1 MAILRE
7 ERIGNQRLLLGD
19 CREVLQ
25 VLPPVDHIITDPPF
39 SMRTHS
45 GFNGTAVRATR
56 DGSIRSRLGYTGLTE
71 DDAESM
77 ARAFC
82 AASSG
87 WVVWFTDHA
96 LAPVV
101 HSAMASTGRA
111 TFAPLPFFH
120 PGRSCRL
127 TGDGPSSWTDWII
140 CSRTKALNKWGTLP
154 GGYVAGEGWKD
165 KEHMG
170 GKPLKLMQLV
180 VGDYSKIGE
189 TICDPCMGGATTLV
203 ACERMGRKGI
213 GIEIDPVTFE
223 KACRR
228 VDEAA
233 RQPDLLI
240 PETRP
245 QPTQEAM
252 DL

>member
-19 CREVLQ
+19 CREVLRE
-25 VLPPVDHIITDPPF
+25 LPPVDHIITDPPF
-39 SMRTHS
+39 SLRTHAGHDGIAGKAARDGS
-45 GFNGTAVRATR
+45 VRAT
-56 DGSIRSRLGYTGLTE
+56 LGYAGLTDE
-71 DDAESM
+71 DAAAM
-77 ARAFC
+77 AALFC
-82 AASSG
+82 EVSLG
-87 WVVWFTDHA
+87 WVIWFTDHS

-101 HSAMASTGRA
+101 HRAFGDAGRA
-111 TFAPLPFFH
+111 TFPPLPFFQ
-120 PGRSCRL
+120 PGRSVRL
-127 TGDGPSSWTDWII
+127 TGDGPSSWTDWIV

-189 TICDPCMGGATTLV
+189 TILDPCMGGATTLV

>member
-1 MAILRE
+1 
-7 ERIGNQRLLLGD
+7 
-19 CREVLQ
+19 
-25 VLPPVDHIITDPPF
+25 
-39 SMRTHS
+39 
-45 GFNGTAVRATR
+45 
-56 DGSIRSRLGYTGLTE
+56 
-71 DDAESM
+71 
-77 ARAFC
+77 
-82 AASSG
+82 
-87 WVVWFTDHA
+87 
-96 LAPVV
+96 
-101 HSAMASTGRA
+101 
-111 TFAPLPFFH
+111 
-120 PGRSCRL
+120 
-127 TGDGPSSWTDWII
+127 
-140 CSRTKALNKWGTLP
+140 
-154 GGYVAGEGWKD
+154 
-165 KEHMG
+165 MG

>member
-1 MAILRE
+1 MILRE
-7 ERIGNQRLLLGD
+7 ERIGGQRLILGNCLDVMPLLD
-19 CREVLQ
+19 
-25 VLPPVDHIITDPPF
+25 PVDHVITDPPF
-39 SMRTHS
+39 SARTHA
-45 GFNGTAVRATR
+45 GFDSTSARKKL
-56 DGSIRSRLGYTGLTE
+56 DGSVRKSLGYGSITT
-71 DDAESM
+71 AQAVAM
-77 ARAFC
+77 ADMFC
-82 AASSG
+82 RKSLG
-87 WVVWFTDHA
+87 WVIWFTDHA

-101 HSAMASTGRA
+101 HAAMEANGRA

-127 TGDGPSSWTDWII
+127 SGDGPSSWTDWIV
-140 CSRTKALNKWGTLP
+140 CSRTKALHKWGTLP

-180 VGDYSKIGE
+180 VGDYSKPGD

-213 GIEIDPVTFE
+213 GIELDPATFE
-223 KACRR
+223 KACKR
-228 VDEAA
+228 VDEAT
-233 RQPDLLI
+233 RQPSLFI
-240 PETRP
+240 PQP
-245 QPTQEAM
+245 PKPTQEAM

>member
-1 MAILRE
+1 MILKE

-19 CREVLQ
+19 CRDVLQ
-25 VLPPVDHIITDPPF
+25 ELQPVDHIITDPPF
-39 SMRTHS
+39 SLRTHAGHDGVS
-45 GFNGTAVRATR
+45 SGTARKT
-56 DGSIRSRLGYTGLTE
+56 LGYAGLTDE
-71 DDAESM
+71 EAAAM
-77 ARAFC
+77 AALFC
-82 AASSG
+82 ERSLG
-87 WVVWFTDHA
+87 WVLWFTDHT

-101 HSAMASTGRA
+101 HRTMGEAGRA
-111 TFAPLPFFH
+111 TFPPLPFFH

-127 TGDGPSSWTDWII
+127 TGDGPSSWTDWIVA
-140 CSRTKALNKWGTLP
+140 SRTKALKKWGTLP

-170 GKPLKLMQLV
+170 GKPLRLMQLV
-180 VGDYSKIGE
+180 VGDYSKPGE

-203 ACERMGRKGI
+203 ACERMGRRGI
-213 GIEIDPVTFE
+213 GIEIDPATFE

-240 PETRP
+240 PETR
-245 QPTQEAM
+245 QAPTQTGF